1 MNEMPPEA
9 DHPEEVDELYRQI
22 SARDSSRPSE
32 QLRRAVLAHAAQLAG
47 ERSRSPARH
56 AAPAPGRR
64 AVWRPLAFGALAAA
78 ALGGLMIAPRFMIPR
93 TPETAAESAAATPPR
108 DVPPPSAQ
116 ALPSSPAPPVDMER
130 TRPSRAADERVAA
143 RAPAAKET
151 AQESAAYRATAPVTQ
166 PPQAA
171 GRAQAADQRAEA
183 RLAAA
188 APHPRE
194 DSSANS
200 AAPAFAGAARSAD
213 ANSAADPSV
222 ALRLAAEDGDL
233 ATLAALLEGRTDIDA
248 RDSLGRTA
256 LLLATLH
263 GRLGAVETLLAHGAD
278 PNAADSR
285 GTTPLQT
292 ALAADQPLISELLKR
307 YGAR

>member
-9 DHPEEVDELYRQI
+9 DHPEEVDELYRRI
-22 SARDSSRPSE
+22 SARDGSRPSE

-47 ERSRSPARH
+47 ERSRSRPRPAD
-56 AAPAPGRR
+56 PASARR

-78 ALGGLMIAPRFMIPR
+78 ALGGIMIAPRFMIPR
-93 TPETAAESAAATPPR
+93 TPETAAESVAAPPPR
-108 DVPPPSAQ
+108 EVPQPLAQ
-116 ALPSSPAPPVDMER
+116 ALPSAPASGLAMER
-130 TRPSRAADERVAA
+130 ARPSRAADERAA
-143 RAPAAKET
+143 APAPAAKDT
-151 AQESAAYRATAPVTQ
+151 AQKSAAYQATAPVTQ

-171 GRAQAADQRAEA
+171 GRARAADEVAEA

-188 APHPRE
+188 APPARR
-194 DSSANS
+194 DSLASSAP
-200 AAPAFAGAARSAD
+200 PALAGAAAD
-213 ANSAADPSV
+213 ANRAADPSA
-222 ALRLAAEDGDL
+222 ALRRAAEDGDL
-233 ATLAALLEGRTDIDA
+233 ARLGALLEGHPDLEA

-263 GRLGAVETLLAHGAD
+263 GRLDAVEALLAHGAD

-307 YGAR
+307 HGAR